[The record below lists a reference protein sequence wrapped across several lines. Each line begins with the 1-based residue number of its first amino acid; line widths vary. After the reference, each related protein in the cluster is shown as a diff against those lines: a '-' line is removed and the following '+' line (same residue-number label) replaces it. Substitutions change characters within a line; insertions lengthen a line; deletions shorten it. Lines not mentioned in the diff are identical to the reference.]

1 MLRPNDEEIK
11 NNLAYANNMTLD
23 AIETLPETGLSNIY
37 KNIVGQ
43 LSFDQWAYLAVAF
56 VILFVFLYIAFYY
69 FRYSSRKRIS
79 FVISIVALF
88 LSVVALVF
96 AILQYNKFKDDM
108 PAIVFADESSVK
120 AEPNAR
126 SQEAFALHEGTKVN
140 VLEELNDWKKIKIA
154 DGSIG
159 WIPAEDIKELKD
171 F

>member
-1 MLRPNDEEIK
+1 
-11 NNLAYANNMTLD
+11 
-23 AIETLPETGLSNIY
+23 
-37 KNIVGQ
+37 
-43 LSFDQWAYLAVAF
+43 
-56 VILFVFLYIAFYY
+56 
-69 FRYSSRKRIS
+69 
-79 FVISIVALF
+79 
-88 LSVVALVF
+88 
-96 AILQYNKFKDDM
+96 M